1 VELWFLTGEKMKTSW
16 ENVRELIRSTPK
28 KVLKKVIKKIDGH
41 TIYSAAHFTNLGLS
55 EEIVA
60 PFCKTNKSDGSDPKY
75 QIFGKDGKLLR
86 ELEGVWGLRLL
97 EFIASTFE
105 VYSDKEGRGFRANDL
120 IEKLKK
126 KFSKGKQ

>member
-1 VELWFLTGEKMKTSW
+1 MKTSW

-41 TIYSAAHFTNLGLS
+41 TIYSAAHFTKLGLS
-55 EEIVA
+55 EEIVV
-60 PFCKTNKSDGSDPKY
+60 PFCKMNKSDGSDLKY

-97 EFIASTFE
+97 EFIATTFE

-126 KFSKGKQ
+126 KFSEE